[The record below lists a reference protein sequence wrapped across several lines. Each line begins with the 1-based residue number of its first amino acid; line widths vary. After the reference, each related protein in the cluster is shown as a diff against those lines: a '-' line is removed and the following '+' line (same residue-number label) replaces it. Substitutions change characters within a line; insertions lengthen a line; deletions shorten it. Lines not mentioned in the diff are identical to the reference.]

1 MSSSSSILNQKYPAR
16 EHIKRIISHLHSNP
30 SSILPNSLLTS
41 SLIYLEGTKSAVYPD
56 SDLEVLFRQSRNFFY
71 VTGCNEPDCA
81 YVYNIGTGRSTLY
94 IPAPPDQRTMVYNG
108 PAMTVEEA
116 TEKYDVDEVEAVEPS
131 LDVLRTL
138 NQRLGA
144 AEVVGAKYK
153 FSVLTLDAVTIQG
166 IKQPSASPLKAAFE
180 FVRITKTDWEIAALR
195 EANRISGLAHLA
207 VMKQARHAKN
217 ERQLKALFISTCISH
232 GGDEQAYGPIVAAG
246 TRGSTLH
253 YMANNQPIDHHGN
266 ILLDAS
272 CEYACYASD
281 ITRTFPVSGR
291 FDRETRN
298 IYEIVLEMQKT
309 CIGML
314 KEGISWDDCND
325 TAHDVLVSGLLKLG
339 ILKGD
344 QAEIH
349 KQRVSYLFLM
359 HGLGHYIGLETHD
372 VGGPTRRVSTPVTGP
387 KQLPNATADISNL
400 VLDDSAQP
408 QGLPANSVVT
418 VEPGIYFNRF
428 LLEPALKQEKWN
440 EFIDADILEKYW
452 KVGGV
457 RIEDCLLVT
466 KHGSEN
472 LTASVPKEIDEIER
486 IVSGGAEV
494 VDEED
499 GEEDWEIV
507 DVGPVKEGYIM
518 RSGTS
523 EWTPYNFTQ

>member
-1 MSSSSSILNQKYPAR
+1 MSSPSSILKQKYPAK
-16 EHIKRIISHLHSNP
+16 EHIKRLISHLQSKATCFP
-30 SSILPNSLLTS
+30 SGSLLDN
-41 SLIYLEGTKSAVYPD
+41 SLIYLEGTKSAAYPD
-56 SDLEVLFRQSRNFFY
+56 SDLEVPFRQSRNFFY

-81 YVYNIGTGRSTLY
+81 YVYNVRTGRSTLY

-108 PAMTVEEA
+108 PAMTVCEA
-116 TEKYDVDEVEAVEPS
+116 REKYDVDEVEAVKAG
-131 LDVLRTL
+131 LDVLKML
-138 NQRLGA
+138 SQRLTA
-144 AEVVGAKYK
+144 VEVVGSKYN
-153 FSVLTLDAVTIQG
+153 FSVLTLDDMTIQG
-166 IKQPSASPLKAAFE
+166 IKQPTASPLKAAFE
-180 FVRITKTDWEIAALR
+180 SVRITKTEWEISALR

-217 ERQLKALFISTCISH
+217 ERQLKASFISTCISH

-253 YMANNQPIDHHGN
+253 YMANNQAIDPHGN
-266 ILLDAS
+266 ILVDAS

-281 ITRTFPVSGR
+281 ITRTFPASGR
-291 FDRETRN
+291 FDKESRQ

-314 KEGISWDDCND
+314 KEGVFWDDCND
-325 TAHDVLVSGLLKLG
+325 RAHEILVSGLLKLG

-344 QAEIH
+344 EEEIRG
-349 KQRVSYLFLM
+349 QRVSYLFLM

-372 VGGPTRRVSTPVTGP
+372 VSGPTRRVSTPVTGP
-387 KQLPNATADISNL
+387 KQLSEATPDISNL
-400 VLDDSAQP
+400 NLADDTKP

-418 VEPGIYFNRF
+418 VEPGIYFNRL
-428 LLEPALKQEKWN
+428 LLEPALQQEKWCK
-440 EFIDADILEKYW
+440 FINADVLERYW

-457 RIEDCLLVT
+457 RIEDCLRIT

-472 LTASVPKEIDEIER
+472 LTASVPKEIEEIER

-499 GEEDWEIV
+499 GADDWEIV
-507 DVGPVKEGYIM
+507 DVGQPGGWVM

-523 EWTPYNFTQ
+523 EWTPV